1 MLQFKLS
8 WVWLQARQTPN
19 IHCFCWHLAGH
30 PSFHLSAARLDLR
43 PPSPSSLPCS
53 RLHLLFI
60 RPGICVN
67 NRHFASTK
75 KTSCLL
81 QGLGML
87 RYVAASNW
95 HCLVQIADFFWV
107 NQLEIVGHN
116 EFDFKIFKAAWL
128 RAWIQLASRVGSS
141 ENGPGTL
148 IHHFSWQSQSG
159 YHADHV
165 SLITWVPSFSFK
177 TRWMSFCQVSLA
189 FSHAPE
195 QQTRTTRTRTTTTAT
210 TTTTTTTTTRTATTT
225 TKNEMRPYKGTVGH
239 HCPSIKGMLRKY
251 FLKEF

>member
-1 MLQFKLS
+1 MKSKVAGVETQFSPAFLKVSSVGVLILNHTVFAMLQFKLS

-141 ENGPGTL
+141 ENGRGTL

-165 SLITWVPSFSFK
+165 SLITWVPSWVQNTVDVILSSFLGVQP
-177 TRWMSFCQVSLA
+177 C
-189 FSHAPE
+189 
-195 QQTRTTRTRTTTTAT
+195 TRTTN
-210 TTTTTTTTTRTATTT
+210 
-225 TKNEMRPYKGTVGH
+225 KNDKNTNNHNSDNNHNHNEYD
-239 HCPSIKGMLRKY
+239 
-251 FLKEF
+251 